1 VEPPSTSAAP
11 ATIGRVQPIDQECLS
26 QLSAARHERQRR
38 KSRKSFSRAVLHARS
53 PCERAA
59 NAGLSVDPRVALSGF
74 ASAGGGEA
82 GAGVLFRILDPLG
95 APRATLL
102 ADGTFV
108 DAGGKTLG
116 YWEPD
121 GSCGNAELEY
131 LGEVS
136 KAVAGTSVGYVTGR
150 EDEQGRDQ
158 LLAEVDYGRA
168 LIREPS
174 GSTLAEVSRSGEVLG
189 HWGATCGKLEG
200 FNYEMIQQAAAY
212 ILLIDPEFVKG
223 K

>member
-1 VEPPSTSAAP
+1 M
-11 ATIGRVQPIDQECLS
+11 
-26 QLSAARHERQRR
+26 
-38 KSRKSFSRAVLHARS
+38 LHARS

-136 KAVAGTSVGYVTGR
+136 KAVAGASVHPPT
-150 EDEQGRDQ
+150 
-158 LLAEVDYGRA
+158 LNP
-168 LIREPS
+168 PS
-174 GSTLAEVSRSGEVLG
+174 LTPLSHPLP
-189 HWGATCGKLEG
+189 
-200 FNYEMIQQAAAY
+200 I
-212 ILLIDPEFVKG
+212 P
-223 K
+223 